1 MKRVLIV
8 CHNHDS
14 AKRRFH
20 DMVLQNEGT
29 LGRVSHAQL
38 TVELGDTQYEFIS
51 SHASDRIQGQ
61 TYHNVVIDDMVELT
75 AEQTARIMSRKR

>member
-8 CHNHDS
+8 CHNYDS
-14 AKRRFH
+14 ARRRFH
-20 DMVLQNEGT
+20 DMVLQNESA

-51 SHASDRIQGQ
+51 SHLSGRMQGK
-61 TYHNVVIDDMVELT
+61 TYHNVIIDEMVKMT

>member
-8 CHNHDS
+8 CHSYDS
-14 AKRRFH
+14 AIRRFH
-20 DMVLQNEGT
+20 DMVLQNESS
-29 LGRVSHAQL
+29 LGRVSRALL

-51 SHASDRIQGQ
+51 SHTSDRIQGQ
-61 TYHNVVIDDMVELT
+61 TYHNVIIDEMVQLT